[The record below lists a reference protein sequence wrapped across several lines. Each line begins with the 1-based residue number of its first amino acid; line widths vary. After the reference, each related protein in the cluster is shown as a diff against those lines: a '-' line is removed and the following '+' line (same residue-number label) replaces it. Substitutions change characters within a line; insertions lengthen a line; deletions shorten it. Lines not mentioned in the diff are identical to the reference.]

1 MDLNLAGIIE
11 SARSV
16 ADKAALS
23 APDPNA
29 DLREAAEQFEAIFLN
44 EFIKQARKAKLAEDI
59 FGSSAQDTY
68 TEMMDREPASN
79 LSGRGNLGIAEAL
92 VRQLGQGQQD
102 LGQQDLGQLGK
113 GKSD

>member
-1 MDLNLAGIIE
+1 MNTDLNLAGIIE

-44 EFIKQARKAKLAEDI
+44 EFIKQARKAKLADDLL
-59 FGSSAQDTY
+59 GSDAQDTY
-68 TEMMDREPASN
+68 QEMMDRELSTQM
-79 LSGRGNLGIAEAL
+79 SGRVNLGIAEAL
-92 VRQLGQGQQD
+92 VRQLGQGQPA
-102 LGQQDLGQLGK
+102 GSE
-113 GKSD
+113 SD